1 MTYCLGMRVE
11 EGLIG
16 IADTRITTGS
26 EVIEARKVSIHT
38 HRGHQFFIM
47 TSGLRSVRDKTL
59 TYFDEL
65 LEDEGTETG
74 DDGLYFDRLYKAVN
88 CFSDQLRRVSKE
100 DGDALANS
108 KLNLNMFAL
117 IGGRFEKDPAPKLY
131 LLYPQ
136 GNWIDI
142 GPGTPY
148 QIIGA
153 TRYGKPILDRTLN
166 YTDTLRHALKVG
178 CLSFDS
184 TRISTSDVDFPI
196 DVVIYRTDTGQ
207 ISGARYEKRDLAE
220 LSDFWQQRL
229 REALQQVPG
238 AWEERAFGGTPEWF
252 DWT

>member
-26 EVIEARKVSIHT
+26 EVIQARKASLHS
-38 HRGHQFFIM
+38 HQGQPFFLM
-47 TSGLRSVRDKTL
+47 TSGLRSVRDKSL
-59 TYFDEL
+59 TYFEEIL
-65 LEDEGTETG
+65 
-74 DDGLYFDRLYKAVN
+74 DDVSDQAQQFDRLYKAVN
-88 CFSDQLRRVSKE
+88 CFAAQVRRVAVE
-100 DGDALANS
+100 DRESLEKS
-108 KLNLNMFAL
+108 NLKMNMFAL
-117 IGGRFEKDPAPKLY
+117 IGGRFEKDKEPKLY

-153 TRYGKPILDRTLN
+153 TRYGKPILDRTLKFN
-166 YTDTLRHALKVG
+166 DSLRHALKVG

-196 DVVIYRTDTGQ
+196 DVVMYHAATGT
-207 ISGARYEKRDLAE
+207 ITGARYDQRDLAE

-229 REALQQVPG
+229 RAALQEVPES
-238 AWEERAFGGTPEWF
+238 WEERAFGGVPEWH
-252 DWT
+252 